1 MNHSSLQ
8 RRQWLKAG
16 VALAVAGLTSKRALA
31 AVPQSSV
38 LPTGIR
44 ELAFY
49 NQHTGESLKTGY
61 WADGE
66 YVPEALADI
75 NRILRDHRT
84 NDVLPMQLPLLDL
97 LYTLQGV
104 LAVPRPFQII
114 SGYRSPKTNA
124 FLAANSGGVA
134 KRSLHMQGMAVDI
147 HIEGVPLDQLRRAAI
162 SLQTGGVGY
171 YPASNFVHLDIG
183 RVRNW

>member
-1 MNHSSLQ
+1 MNHSLLQ

-16 VALAVAGLTSKRALA
+16 VALAVAGLTSKPVLA

-49 NQHTGESLKTGY
+49 NQHTGESLKTSY

-75 NRILRDHRT
+75 NHILRDHRT

-104 LAVPRPFQII
+104 LAIPRPFQII

-134 KRSLHMQGMAVDI
+134 KHSLHMQGMAVDI
-147 HIEGVPLDQLRRAAI
+147 HVEGVPLDQLRRAAI

-171 YPASNFVHLDIG
+171 YPASNFVHVDIG
-183 RVRNW
+183 RVRSW